1 MWRRG
6 HADFESKKTIKNS
19 GDYKKCG
26 KWGLH
31 FKVGKHKNVNF
42 HFKTYKR
49 LWRGIENYVSE
60 VYVNIGKDKKRN
72 VLAFSFYTLLKY

>member
-1 MWRRG
+1 MWKRE
-6 HADFESKKTIKNS
+6 HANFESKKTIKNS

-49 LWRGIENYVSE
+49 LWRGIEN
-60 VYVNIGKDKKRN
+60 
-72 VLAFSFYTLLKY
+72 